1 VFAPTYHHHRRNND
15 ASSQE
20 PPIPRHSEGAR
31 SHAAGHPG
39 SAPARGRPSWSGLLR
54 LSLVGVPVKAY
65 AAVSSTAPSH
75 FHLLHADCGQRIHY
89 AKCCP
94 QHGAVEGDAIV
105 RGYEYAPDQYVVVEP
120 EELQQLRP
128 ARDQALILEHF
139 LPVQDIAPTFFAGRS
154 LYLLPDGPAAQHPYG
169 VLVDALQHAGQG
181 ALGRVVLSNQRQ
193 LVLVRPCS
201 RLLVLDVLHYPSQVR
216 SIASWEA
223 DLPPCAASD
232 AERAL
237 AGQLIALASGP
248 VDWARYRD
256 TSAEELAALIEA
268 KRAQQ
273 PPVGG
278 SGRTRGAA
286 LARCLAA
293 ERGGSAT
300 QRPDAQNPNAQAA
313 GRRRWHE
320 TAPNAGDR
328 RGAV

>member
-1 VFAPTYHHHRRNND
+1 MSAVNRPSATGKTPAATATLAAP
-15 ASSQE
+15 
-20 PPIPRHSEGAR
+20 PP
-31 SHAAGHPG
+31 
-39 SAPARGRPSWSGLLR
+39 RGRPSWSGLLR

-89 AKCCP
+89 TKCCP
-94 QHGAVEGDAIV
+94 QHGAVDGDAIV
-105 RGYEYAPDQYVVVEP
+105 RGYEYASDQYVVVEP

-216 SIASWEA
+216 SVASWEA
-223 DLPPCAASD
+223 DLPPCVASD

-237 AGQLIALASGP
+237 AGQLIALAGGP

-256 TSAEELAALIEA
+256 TSAEELATLIEA

-273 PPVGG
+273 PPVAAAEEPVVLRLLDALQQ
-278 SGRTRGAA
+278 SVAAAARPNAPSAEPKMRKPRGRRA
-286 LARCLAA
+286 LA
-293 ERGGSAT
+293 
-300 QRPDAQNPNAQAA
+300 
-313 GRRRWHE
+313 
-320 TAPNAGDR
+320 
-328 RGAV
+328 